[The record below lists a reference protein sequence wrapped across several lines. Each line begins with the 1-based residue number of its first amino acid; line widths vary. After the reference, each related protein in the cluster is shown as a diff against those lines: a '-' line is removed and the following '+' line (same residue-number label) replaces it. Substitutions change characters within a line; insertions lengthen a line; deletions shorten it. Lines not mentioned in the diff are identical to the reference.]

1 MTAYWQGQLTDQ
13 LSREGALRWHLKGQ
27 QARCQAFP
35 SPRLLGP
42 ACTLAEALQG
52 PLLSCRLISLPGHSS
67 MQPFGHSALAVSLPS
82 HFNIRPES
90 CRGWS
95 AWVGTE
101 GGSPP
106 SFHSFLPFW
115 H

>member
-52 PLLSCRLISLPGHSS
+52 PLLLQAYQSSRSQFHAALRPFSLGCVTS
-67 MQPFGHSALAVSLPS
+67 
-82 HFNIRPES
+82 
-90 CRGWS
+90 
-95 AWVGTE
+95 
-101 GGSPP
+101 
-106 SFHSFLPFW
+106 
-115 H
+115 